1 MSKLREAWK
10 KMSLKKKIIVMTMYA
25 IVMTACVLFF
35 STIVLYSVLADY
47 EENMSQNSKGY
58 ELQEAIRDETDK
70 FLTYTR
76 ERSEQSKREMHEAC
90 QRTEELIEQLPFDYE
105 QIG

>member
-47 EENMSQNSKGY
+47 EENMSQNSK
-58 ELQEAIRDETDK
+58 AIRNI
-70 FLTYTR
+70 
-76 ERSEQSKREMHEAC
+76 
-90 QRTEELIEQLPFDYE
+90 ELIF
-105 QIG
+105 

>member
-1 MSKLREAWK
+1 MILTIGEWSMSKLREAWK

-47 EENMSQNSKGY
+47 EENMSQNSK
-58 ELQEAIRDETDK
+58 AIRNI
-70 FLTYTR
+70 
-76 ERSEQSKREMHEAC
+76 
-90 QRTEELIEQLPFDYE
+90 ELIF
-105 QIG
+105 

>member
-47 EENMSQNSKGY
+47 EENMSQNSK
-58 ELQEAIRDETDK
+58 AIRNI
-70 FLTYTR
+70 
-76 ERSEQSKREMHEAC
+76 
-90 QRTEELIEQLPFDYE
+90 ELIL
-105 QIG
+105 